1 MDRQRQTVGA
11 HSPPRRPG
19 ALTRLRKAF
28 CQGGMKPY
36 RVTVHV
42 SLKSRMKTRL
52 LAELRGTLTI
62 SPACR
67 RGPLCRMPPT
77 RRRVRT
83 HARLAWPPGF
93 PFRGFHEDR

>member
-28 CQGGMKPY
+28 CGGGMTLY
-36 RVTVHV
+36 RVAVHV
-42 SLKSRMKTRL
+42 SLKTRMKTRL

-62 SPACR
+62 SPARR

-77 RRRVRT
+77 RR
-83 HARLAWPPGF
+83 
-93 PFRGFHEDR
+93 